1 MDYQNYYQ
9 KIVSWLGI
17 GGIKIIVILIVA
29 WLAIRIIRFVIG
41 RAIKIFIERGEK
53 VLGNGVIQEQRI
65 ETLSKVFRS
74 TVSVVIW
81 TIAILTI
88 LPELG
93 INITPLLAGAGIAA
107 LAVGM
112 GAKNLIQDYLSGLFI
127 LLEDHYRVGE
137 EIEIDGMKGK
147 VKDLNLRRTVIR
159 AEDGTNYFIS
169 NGQIKAA
176 SNFSRK

>member
-1 MDYQNYYQ
+1 MTYFQNVISWFGSEGL
-9 KIVSWLGI
+9 KIV
-17 GGIKIIVILIVA
+17 IILVVACIAVRIV
-29 WLAIRIIRFVIG
+29 RFAVT
-41 RAIKIFIERGEK
+41 RAVKVFISKGEK
-53 VLGNGVIQEQRI
+53 VLGNGVVVEQRI
-65 ETLSKVFRS
+65 KTLSKVFKS

-81 TIAILTI
+81 TIAILTV

-93 INITPLLAGAGIAA
+93 INITPLLAGAGIVA
-107 LAVGM
+107 LAIGM

-137 EIEIDGMKGK
+137 EVEINGIKGMI
-147 VKDLNLRRTVIR
+147 KDLNLRRTVVKS
-159 AEDGTNYFIS
+159 EDGTKHYIS

>member
-1 MDYQNYYQ
+1 MIYFQN
-9 KIVSWLGI
+9 VMSWLGS
-17 GGIKIIVILIVA
+17 GGLRVVIILVIA
-29 WLAIRIIRFVIG
+29 WLVIRIIRFAVT
-41 RAIKIFIERGEK
+41 RAVKVFIDKGEE
-53 VLGNGVIQEQRI
+53 VLGNGVVKEQRI
-65 ETLSKVFRS
+65 KTLSKVFKS
-74 TVSVVIW
+74 TISVVIW

-93 INITPLLAGAGIAA
+93 VNITPLLAGAGIVA

-137 EIEIDGMKGK
+137 EVEINEKKG
-147 VKDLNLRRTVIR
+147 VIKDLNLRRTVVR
-159 AEDGTNYFIS
+159 SEDGTNHYIS

>member
-1 MDYQNYYQ
+1 MYQTYLST
-9 KIVSWLGI
+9 IISWLGS
-17 GGIKIIVILIVA
+17 GGLKIVIILIIA
-29 WLAIRIIRFVIG
+29 WLAIRIIRFAIT
-41 RAIKIFIERGEK
+41 RAIKIFIDKGED
-53 VLGNGVIQEQRI
+53 VLGNGVIKKQRI
-65 ETLSKVFRS
+65 KTLSKVFKS
-74 TVSVVIW
+74 TVSIVIW

-107 LAVGM
+107 LAIGM

-137 EIEIDGMKGK
+137 EVEINGIKGII
-147 VKDLNLRRTVIR
+147 KDLNLRRTVIKS
-159 AEDGTNYFIS
+159 ENGTKHYIS